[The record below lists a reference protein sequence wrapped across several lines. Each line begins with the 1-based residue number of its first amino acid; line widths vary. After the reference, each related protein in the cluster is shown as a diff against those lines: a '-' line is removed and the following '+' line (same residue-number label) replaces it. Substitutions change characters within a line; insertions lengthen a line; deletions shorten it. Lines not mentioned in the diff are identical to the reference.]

1 MKDGSPG
8 AGASRGDGRGAPLL
22 ATLGLLTVFPVPARA
37 RADVSLHRATAYFPL
52 MGLLLGVFLYGA
64 IHLPVAPP
72 LRAALV
78 LALWVG
84 LTGGL
89 HEDGW
94 ADSMDALFAHVSRDE
109 RLRILTDPRV
119 GAHALTATVLLL
131 LVRYGALIV
140 APAEAVLAAP
150 VLGRW
155 VMALSVARAP
165 RLKATGLGARFGAQ
179 AGVLAPTA
187 VAAGILVVLGGVT
200 GGALLVAAV
209 ATAAGTGLGLGVL
222 IVRRLGGLSGDGHG
236 AVGLAAETAALVV
249 LTGVR

>member
-8 AGASRGDGRGAPLL
+8 AGPGRADGRGAPLL
-22 ATLGLLTVFPVPARA
+22 AALGLLTVLPVPARA
-37 RADVSLHRATAYFPL
+37 RADASLRRATAYFPL
-52 MGLLLGVFLYGA
+52 VGLLLGVFLYGA
-64 IHLPVAPP
+64 VHLPVAPP

-78 LALWVG
+78 LALWVS
-84 LTGGL
+84 LSGGL

-94 ADSMDALFAHVSRDE
+94 ADSMDALFAHVSSEE
-109 RLRILTDPRV
+109 RLRILRDPRV

-155 VMALSVARAP
+155 AMALSLARAP

-187 VAAGILVVLGGVT
+187 VAAGILAVLAGLT
-200 GGALLVAAV
+200 GAAPLLAAAGA
-209 ATAAGTGLGLGVL
+209 ATGTGLGLGVL

-249 LTGVR
+249 LTGAR